1 MGPISGRHWSLT
13 DYFVMQVQGPGVL
26 QLQKIRNVSAPKD
39 NEESQYAPRL
49 MKLVLT
55 DGHITCSAVETEM
68 LKDIG

>member
-1 MGPISGRHWSLT
+1 MYLSYNKCIVTLLSQL
-13 DYFVMQVQGPGVL
+13 QAPGVL

-39 NEESQYAPRL
+39 NEDSQLAPRL

-55 DGHITCSAVETEM
+55 DGHTTCSAIETEV